1 LDERYRVGD
10 HARVLVEGRQM
21 TRTSSAITAVVAAS
35 GSIVGLAEAQD
46 NVFELGK
53 LNDVITVIGEA
64 PDADTTD
71 NKVTIED
78 VWTFN
83 RNTLDEAIK
92 LVPGVTSTLDGTG
105 RRNERGIFV
114 RGFGRWQVPL
124 SIDGVRIYLPADNR
138 LDFNRFLTQDLAEI
152 EVQKGYVSVLDG
164 PGGMGGAI
172 NLVTRKPTETFE
184 TELRAGGGHGF
195 EDAYLRVGSLHES
208 FYVQVSASYLD
219 RDYWDLSDDFVPTT
233 SIEDGGER
241 SSSDNRDT
249 RANFK
254 IGFTPNDGDEYS
266 LSYTSQTGEKGAPL
280 NVFNDPPNPPNSYW
294 RWPSWDIGNLYW
306 LSVTRFGDND
316 DVTLRTSLFNN
327 TFENSLHAYDDATY
341 TTQSLNGRFQS
352 FYDDEGYGGS
362 VEVELP
368 IGERNTFGAAYHQRR
383 DEHTEYNDNRPTNP
397 AFRNVEPI
405 QKTVEDTWSLAVEN
419 TFAATGDLDL
429 VAGLGYEENDL
440 KLAQEFNAVAGLFEY
455 PTGGSDATNVQG
467 AAHWRYAEGRELRGV
482 ISSRTR
488 FPTIF
493 ERFSTRFGT
502 AIPNPDLEPERA
514 VNYELGWSGQLDDGL
529 DLTAALFYA
538 DVEDMIQT
546 IVVSAGPPQVTQ
558 TQNVGDGEFYG
569 VELGITSRLTD
580 LWSLSANYTH
590 LEREINDPLQPGIEV
605 TGAPDDA
612 AFVAFIFEPSAKW
625 TITPSLELASD
636 RWSELTGGGFVQ
648 TGDYTLLNL
657 QAQYRGGDRWELAV
671 GGTNLSD
678 EDFQLAHGYPEPGAS
693 AYLRLR
699 LAF

>member
-1 LDERYRVGD
+1 MRTPRSAVT
-10 HARVLVEGRQM
+10 ALV
-21 TRTSSAITAVVAAS
+21 AS
-35 GSIVGLAEAQD
+35 GSLVGAAQAQER
-46 NVFELGK
+46 VFELGK
-53 LNDVITVIGEA
+53 LNDVITVVGEA
-64 PDADTTD
+64 RDADTTD
-71 NKVTIED
+71 NTVTIED

-172 NLVTRKPTETFE
+172 NLITRKPTEAFE
-184 TELRAGGGHGF
+184 TELRAGGGEGF

-208 FYVQVSASYLD
+208 FYVQGSASYLD
-219 RDYWDLSDDFVPTT
+219 RDYWDMSDDFVPATA
-233 SIEDGGER
+233 IEDGGER
-241 SSSDNRDT
+241 NSSDNRDT

-254 IGFTPNDGDEYS
+254 IGFTPNDQDEYS
-266 LSYTSQTGEKGAPL
+266 LSYTAQTGEKGAPL
-280 NVFNDPPNPPNSYW
+280 NVYNNPPIPGNSFW

-306 LSVTRFGDND
+306 LSVTRLGAGD
-316 DVTLRTSLFNN
+316 DVTLKTSVFNN
-327 TFENSLHAYDDATY
+327 TFENSLYAYDDATY
-341 TTQSLNGRFQS
+341 TTQSANGRFQS

-362 VEVELP
+362 VEIELP

-383 DEHTEYNDNRPTNP
+383 DEHTEYNDNRPTHP
-397 AFRNVEPI
+397 TLRSIEPI
-405 QKTVEDTWSLAVEN
+405 QSTLEDTRSLAFEN
-419 TFAATGDLDL
+419 TFAATPDLDL
-429 VAGLGYEENDL
+429 VAGASYDENDL
-440 KLAQEFNAVAGLFEY
+440 KLAQEYNAATGMIEY

-467 AAHWRYAEGRELRGV
+467 AAYWRYAEGSQLRGV

-502 AIPNPDLEPERA
+502 ALPNPDLEAEQA
-514 VNYELGWSGQLDDGL
+514 VNYELGWSGELGDGL

-538 DVEDMIQT
+538 DVTDVIQT
-546 IVVSAGPPQVTQ
+546 NIIDAALGITQ
-558 TQNVGDGEFYG
+558 TQNIGDGEFYG
-569 VELGITSRLTD
+569 LELGVTSRLTD
-580 LWSLSANYTH
+580 LWSVSANYTH
-590 LEREINDPLQPGIEV
+590 LEREINDPQQPNIEV

-612 AFVAFIFEPSAKW
+612 AFVALIFEPSDRW
-625 TITPSLELASD
+625 TIAPSLELATD
-636 RWSELTGGGFVQ
+636 RWSELGTGFVQ
-648 TGDYTLLNL
+648 TGDYTMLNL
-657 QAQYRGGDRWELAV
+657 QVQYHGRGDRWELAF
-671 GGTNLSD
+671 GGTNLTD
-678 EDFQLAHGYPEPGAS
+678 ENFELAYGYPEPGAS
-693 AYLRLR
+693 AYGRVR
-699 LAF
+699 VNF